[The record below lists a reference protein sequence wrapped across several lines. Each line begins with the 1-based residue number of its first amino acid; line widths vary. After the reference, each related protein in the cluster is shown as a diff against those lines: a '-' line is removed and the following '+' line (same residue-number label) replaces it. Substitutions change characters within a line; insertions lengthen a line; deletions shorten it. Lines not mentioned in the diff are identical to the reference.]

1 MNNVQGAG
9 FFAEKKTPCT
19 ARTVVSTI
27 TILIE
32 TKPTNALLRFEGCDY
47 VGDPSLYYV
56 SKMTGWV
63 GSENGNFC

>member
-9 FFAEKKTPCT
+9 FLQKRKHLA
-19 ARTVVSTI
+19 ARSVVCTI

-32 TKPTNALLRFEGCDY
+32 TKPANALLRFEGCDY
-47 VGDPSLYYV
+47 VKGPSKYYV

-63 GSENGNFC
+63 GSENDSFC